1 MSDATADRYP
11 LRVLK
16 QSLQELKEESNRLT
30 NVKTSDEKRL
40 AGCVAELAAV
50 DANIADIRASIVREK
65 G

>member
-1 MSDATADRYP
+1 MSPTNADRYP
-11 LRVLK
+11 LRILK

-30 NVKTSDEKRL
+30 EVKSSYEEQL
-40 AGCVAELAAV
+40 AECVADLGAV